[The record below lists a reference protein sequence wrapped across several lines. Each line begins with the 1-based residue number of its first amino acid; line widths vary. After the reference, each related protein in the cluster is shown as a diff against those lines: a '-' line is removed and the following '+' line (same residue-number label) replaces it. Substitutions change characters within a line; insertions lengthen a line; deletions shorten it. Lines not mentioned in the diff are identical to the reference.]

1 MLNGSVPTYVAF
13 LRAINLGKNRKFP
26 MAELRACLEE
36 AGYGDVETH
45 IQTGNVRLRTGSRST
60 AVVER
65 RLEELFAADRGFD
78 VPTFVLTPAEL
89 QQVYAAA
96 QELDVDAARRYVT
109 LLKAEPPAETAAVVD
124 GWSAPGEGARVVG
137 RAVHWWLEHPTVQ
150 ARFSNALVER
160 QLGPATTR
168 DLKVVTTLAQRWGA

>member
-1 MLNGSVPTYVAF
+1 MPTYVAF

-26 MAELRACLEE
+26 MAELRACLEA
-36 AGYGDVETH
+36 AGFGDVETH

-89 QQVYAAA
+89 RRVYDDA
-96 QELDVDAARRYVT
+96 QLLEVDAAARRYVT

-124 GWSAPGEGARVVG
+124 GWSSPGEGARVVG

-150 ARFSNALVER
+150 ARFSNAHVER

-168 DLKVVTTLAQRWGA
+168 DLKVITTLAQRWGA